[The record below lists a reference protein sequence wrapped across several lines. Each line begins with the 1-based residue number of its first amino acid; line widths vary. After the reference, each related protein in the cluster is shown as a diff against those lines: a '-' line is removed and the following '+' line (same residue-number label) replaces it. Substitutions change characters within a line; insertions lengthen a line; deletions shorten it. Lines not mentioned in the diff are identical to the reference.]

1 MVTERILI
9 AEADPRTKEVLVLKL
24 SNAGYR
30 VHAVDKGDDVVEKA
44 LSLEV
49 DIILLALN
57 LPGKDGME
65 ICYELRQTPQTR
77 RTPVITILEED
88 RDLAELAQM
97 GVRFDDK
104 LLKPF
109 HPKDALLK
117 VHALL
122 AQRRSLMGVNSL
134 TGLPNKQQFDI
145 ELKER
150 LDLEAKFNIL
160 YIDVEDFTI
169 FNKFYGFEQGDEVIK
184 AVGDVLTE
192 IVNEL
197 DTTDV
202 FLAHIGA
209 DNFRVILPLNYGEK
223 VGKEIIA
230 RFDLKIPEF
239 YLEHDRARGGIV
251 VKNRM
256 GILQQWPIMS
266 IAVAQV
272 SNEFR
277 SFSHPL
283 ELDMVAQELLKF
295 AKTKPGSNFVFDRRR
310 DPQIEKRIEES

>member
-9 AEADPRTKEVLVLKL
+9 AEADPRTKEVLVIKL

-30 VHAVDKGDDVVEKA
+30 VHAVDKGDEVVEKA

-65 ICYELRQTPQTR
+65 ICYELRQIPQTR

-88 RDLAELAQM
+88 RDLMELAEM

-104 LLKPF
+104 LLRPF

-122 AQRRSLMGVNSL
+122 AQRRSLMGVNRI
-134 TGLPNKQQFDI
+134 TGLPDKQQFDL

-150 LDLEAKFNIL
+150 LELEAKFNLL
-160 YIDVEDFTI
+160 YVDIEDFTI
-169 FNKFYGFEQGDEVIK
+169 YNKYYGFEQGDEVIK
-184 AVGDVLTE
+184 AVGIIISEV
-192 IVNEL
+192 ISGL

-202 FLAHIGA
+202 FLSHIGA
-209 DNFRVILPLNYGEK
+209 DNFRIILPLNYGEQ
-223 VGKEIIA
+223 VGKEIIT
-230 RFDLKIPEF
+230 RFDQKIPEF
-239 YLEHDRARGGIV
+239 YLEHDRVRGGIV
-251 VKNRM
+251 VKNRI

-266 IAVAQV
+266 IAVAQI
-272 SNEFR
+272 SNEYRTFN
-277 SFSHPL
+277 HPL
-283 ELDMVAQELLKF
+283 EFDMVAQELLQF
-295 AKTKPGSNFVFDRRR
+295 AKTKPGSNFVYDRRR
-310 DPQIEKRIEES
+310 NIQTEQRVEEP